1 MPFLIYIKH
10 SDDLSLNTKQFAD
23 GMFLLSVAHD
33 KNIHENKVKRNIE
46 EIGNSQIKV
55 ILLPDPGENLEKVF
69 SEKRYINWTISY

>member
-1 MPFLIYIKH
+1 M
-10 SDDLSLNTKQFAD
+10 SLNTKQFAD
-23 GMFLLSVAHD
+23 GMSLLSVAHD

-55 ILLPDPGENLEKVF
+55 ILLSDPGENLEKVF